1 MNFWAAFTGNFLI
14 GLREGLEAALVVGI
28 LIAYIHKTQRTH
40 LLPKVWAGVAF
51 AVVVSLG
58 FGALLTYGPKTLT
71 FEAKEAI
78 GGSLSIIAVGFVTW
92 MIFWMGKNSRQMS
105 QGLRD
110 SLSASLEKDGRGW
123 GIIWIAIFA
132 VGREGIE
139 TALFIWAT
147 VRSAVEK
154 STPAIAA
161 GVVGGLVVAIVLGY
175 LIYRGG
181 VRINLSMFFTVTGYF
196 LIVVAAGIISYGFGD
211 LQEASLLP
219 GWAHHAWDVSNWVPQ
234 SSVNPLRWLYE
245 VSVALFQVN
254 PTPPWLQVIGWNI
267 YFWPTLYFFAR
278 GAHAKLGKAP
288 KVENKAG

>member
-1 MNFWAAFTGNFLI
+1 MSLFFANFIIA
-14 GLREGLEAALVVGI
+14 LREGLEAALVVGVIAAYLAKIGRRDLFGKLALGVLAAALVPLAIGAI
-28 LIAYIHKTQRTH
+28 LT
-40 LLPKVWAGVAF
+40 W
-51 AVVVSLG
+51 
-58 FGALLTYGPKTLT
+58 GPQTLT
-71 FEAKEAI
+71 FQAQEII
-78 GGSLSIIAVGFVTW
+78 GGSLSLVAVAMVTW

-161 GVVGGLVVAIVLGY
+161 GVVGGLAVAIVLGY

-181 VRINLSMFFTVTGYF
+181 VRINLSVFFTVTGYF

-211 LQEASLLP
+211 LQEASVLP

-254 PTPPWLQVIGWNI
+254 PTPSWLQVIGWNI

-278 GAHAKLGKAP
+278 VAHAKSGKAP
-288 KVENKAG
+288 KVESKAE

>member
-1 MNFWAAFTGNFLI
+1 
-14 GLREGLEAALVVGI
+14 
-28 LIAYIHKTQRTH
+28 
-40 LLPKVWAGVAF
+40 
-51 AVVVSLG
+51 
-58 FGALLTYGPKTLT
+58 
-71 FEAKEAI
+71 
-78 GGSLSIIAVGFVTW
+78 
-92 MIFWMGKNSRQMS
+92 
-105 QGLRD
+105 
-110 SLSASLEKDGRGW
+110 
-123 GIIWIAIFA
+123 IWIAIFA

-254 PTPPWLQVIGWNI
+254 PTPTRLQVIGWNI

-278 GAHAKLGKAP
+278 VAHAKSGKAP
-288 KVENKAG
+288 KVESKAE